1 MIDYKKYWASDN
13 LKNIAPQH
21 HGQYP
26 EGWDP
31 AEVIKMMIK
40 DENLEKVL
48 DFGCGYGRLCQAFDC
63 DSYLGVDLNPQA
75 IEVARKTYPGYRFME
90 INIDSSFEKVDVVFA
105 YTVFLHL
112 DDDTL
117 SNILLRLRES
127 CQKLLIVAEILGR
140 EWRRQG
146 LPPVFNRDLDDYQ
159 DLISSR
165 GFKFIGEYRR
175 PYQRYAR
182 MPEFRNKNTDISFL
196 LYK

>member
-1 MIDYKKYWASDN
+1 MIDYKKYWAGDD
-13 LKNIAPQH
+13 LKNIIPQH

-31 AEVIKMMIK
+31 AEVLKMMIK
-40 DENLEKVL
+40 EKNPEKVL
-48 DFGCGYGRLCQAFDC
+48 DFGCGYGRLCHAFDC
-63 DSYLGVDLNPQA
+63 DSYRGVDLNPHA

-127 CQKLLIVAEILGR
+127 CQKQLIVAEILGR
-140 EWRRQG
+140 EWRRPG
-146 LPPVFNRDLDDYQ
+146 LPPVFNRDRADYQ
-159 DLISSR
+159 ELISAQ
-165 GFKFIGEYRR
+165 GFEFVDEYRR
-175 PYQRYAR
+175 PYQRYAS
-182 MPEFRNKNTDISFL
+182 MPEFSNKNTDVSFL
-196 LYK
+196 LFK